1 MKAVLL
7 LAALLAA
14 GPASAAEPVVLS
26 QGSVGPEWS
35 RLAAALAS
43 KGNIEAPFTE
53 RRFFPFRRQPT
64 VLNGVLRIAGRGGLS
79 LQYTDPEPS
88 VLVADPGGLIFRDG
102 RGRSHEL
109 AAGSEEA
116 GPIESILPIMRFD
129 LAALF
134 PAFEIRARRS
144 GGDWQ
149 LEFTPRS
156 PRAAQS
162 LGTVTV
168 GGAGDEVRHLEFRK
182 SGSQR
187 VEIEVGAAR
196 AGVSFTQAEMAR
208 YFR

>member
-1 MKAVLL
+1 VRTALL
-7 LAALLAA
+7 LVSAIAAFRAL
-14 GPASAAEPVVLS
+14 GGEPERLS
-26 QGSVGPEWS
+26 PGRVDPGWS

-53 RRFFPFRRQPT
+53 FRHFPFRRQPT
-64 VLNGVLRIAGRGGLS
+64 VLHGVLRISREGGLS
-79 LQYTDPEPS
+79 LQYTDPDPS
-88 VLVADPGGLIFRDG
+88 VLIADSAGLIFRDG

-109 AAGSEEA
+109 AAGSDEA

-129 LAALF
+129 LPALF
-134 PAFEIRARRS
+134 PDFDVRAQRT

-156 PRAAQS
+156 ARAAQS

-168 GGAGDEVRHLEFRK
+168 RGSGEEVRHLEFRR

-187 VEIEVGAAR
+187 VEIDVGDAR
-196 AGVSFTQAEMAR
+196 TGVSFSAAERAR
-208 YFR
+208 FFR